1 MGDFPASHAWL
12 LEGISWKSENS
23 PFKRCNHKI
32 SKQFIRLYRIHQ
44 SPSSENKTYQSTRGG
59 VVVPPTG
66 SIYLTSPSL
75 RPVRTASDLG
85 PLTHRHRHRPEALTK
100 AKLRSLRNRSL
111 NCVHKVSC
119 GIRVSQSNFKAWWVS
134 DSFCWKAEFLKR
146 YGPWD
151 EI

>member
-59 VVVPPTG
+59 VVVPPTDASWFITRSDPHWFDISKFAKPAPRQDCKRPG
-66 SIYLTSPSL
+66 TLNPSTSWDLRLWPKLSWDRWEIAPWTACTRCPAESESPS
-75 RPVRTASDLG
+75 PTSKPG
-85 PLTHRHRHRPEALTK
+85 
-100 AKLRSLRNRSL
+100 
-111 NCVHKVSC
+111 
-119 GIRVSQSNFKAWWVS
+119 
-134 DSFCWKAEFLKR
+134 EFL
-146 YGPWD
+146 
-151 EI
+151 IVSV